1 MAGFILAFT
10 AALFITAS
18 SNPITYEQEGHLQII
33 DAENG
38 VLEAVFFT
46 RATGI
51 RISGDPS
58 SISIVSMSDDEVL
71 MSGSAPNNSSRLY
84 RVLGSNFFKE
94 TTTDENGERRK
105 HQYVV
110 PESLVDQ
117 AKEESEATRK
127 EQRIT
132 SHLTEQSESEFQTA
146 QERAFQMLFLRQEIS
161 LIVPAAKALGRA
173 GVMGYENQGAL
184 NFYGVAMAL
193 AKHQGRSEDGSREGS
208 GDVPGSGMQARR
220 YYRTLRRTKRRGRWW
235 GSSKIW
241 CDYSWSYCDSGT
253 CTMGYSSC
261 NGKCPDWTDCV
272 GRCGPGCWWCW
283 WFACWTCCY
292 QQGCYE
298 HDVCCGNN
306 GYIST
311 ECAIPLGFSC
321 SGYTC

>member
-1 MAGFILAFT
+1 MAGYILAFT
-10 AALFITAS
+10 AALFITAF
-18 SNPITYEQEGHLQII
+18 SNPISYEQEGHLQII

-38 VLEAVFFT
+38 ILEATFFT
-46 RATGI
+46 DATGI

-58 SISIVSMSDDEVL
+58 SISITSMSDEEVL
-71 MSGSAPNNSSRLY
+71 MSGSALSDSSRLY
-84 RVLGSNFFKE
+84 RVLGSNFLKE

-146 QERAFQMLFLRQEIS
+146 QERAFQMLFLREEIS

-184 NFYGVAMAL
+184 NFYGVALAL
-193 AKHQGRSEDGSREGS
+193 AKHQHQGGSGDGSREES
-208 GDVPGSGMQARR
+208 EDVPGSGMQGRR
-220 YYRTLRRTKRRGRWW
+220 YYRTLRRGKRALVRC
-235 GSSKIW
+235 S
-241 CDYSWSYCDSGT
+241 YSWSNCNSGT
-253 CTMGYSSC
+253 CTKGTSSC
-261 NGKCPDWTDCV
+261 NGKCPDWTYCL

-283 WFACWTCCY
+283 WYVCRTCCY

-298 HDVCCGNN
+298 HDVCCGDN

-321 SGYTC
+321 SSYTC